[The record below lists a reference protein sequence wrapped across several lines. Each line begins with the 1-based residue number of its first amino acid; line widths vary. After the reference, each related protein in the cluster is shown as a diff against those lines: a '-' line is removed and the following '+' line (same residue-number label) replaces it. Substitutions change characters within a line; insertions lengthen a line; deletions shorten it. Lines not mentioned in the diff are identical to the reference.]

1 MTQKSYEHWVMND
14 GVDPGDGDWGQQTR
28 GAQLPNQGNGVQQQ
42 NSQGNGPGG
51 QLNNQVD
58 GWGEI
63 TRGGGEGEGEE
74 EDVFGGGEGGK
85 GDTGEDIKIMEWE
98 INFISTFF
106 NFYFCSFKGT
116 LMQI

>member
-1 MTQKSYEHWVMND
+1 M
-14 GVDPGDGDWGQQTR
+14 
-28 GAQLPNQGNGVQQQ
+28 
-42 NSQGNGPGG
+42 
-51 QLNNQVD
+51 D

-116 LMQI
+116 LMQIWKSLYICVHIKTTPCEVQIFNPKNPGVMCLWSL